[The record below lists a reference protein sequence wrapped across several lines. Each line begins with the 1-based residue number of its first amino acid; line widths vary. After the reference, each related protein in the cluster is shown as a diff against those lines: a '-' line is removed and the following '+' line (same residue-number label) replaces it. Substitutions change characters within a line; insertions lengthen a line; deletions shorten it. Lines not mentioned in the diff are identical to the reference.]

1 MTTPIHFEVEVLY
14 ATTFTTAC
22 GSRAGKHLT
31 TDDAQVT
38 CRKCLA
44 ALGYAAAPV
53 ERADFEPKE
62 LPDGRFQV
70 AA

>member
-1 MTTPIHFEVEVLY
+1 MSAPVHFEIEVLY
-14 ATTFTTAC
+14 DTTFTTAC
-22 GSRAGKHLT
+22 GAKNTGKNVT
-31 TDDAQVT
+31 IYDPQVT

-44 ALGYAAAPV
+44 ALGYETAA
-53 ERADFEPKE
+53 RAELEPKE

>member
-1 MTTPIHFEVEVLY
+1 MTPPIHFEVELLY
-14 ATTFTTAC
+14 DTTFTTAC
-22 GSRAGKHLT
+22 GVTPTIKNAT

-44 ALGYAAAPV
+44 EMGYDVAALVEV
-53 ERADFEPKE
+53 ERLEPR
-62 LPDGRFQV
+62 DGYDERI